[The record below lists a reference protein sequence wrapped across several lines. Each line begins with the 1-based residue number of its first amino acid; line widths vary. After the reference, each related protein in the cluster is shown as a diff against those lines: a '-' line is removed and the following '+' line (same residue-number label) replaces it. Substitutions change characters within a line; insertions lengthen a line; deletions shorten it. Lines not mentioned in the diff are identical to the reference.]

1 MDEKKAVCM
10 FCGEITSDWW
20 FYDGRVDL
28 CRCKSCLDAG
38 ISSTPA
44 EDEFYKS
51 LSREISLPLFF
62 EKASLL

>member
-1 MDEKKAVCM
+1 MDEKKAVCI

-38 ISSTPA
+38 VSSTFA

-51 LSREISLPLFF
+51 LSREIFLPAFF
-62 EKASLL
+62 ERVPSL